1 MNMKIVNRIKELARV
16 YLDGGGRMKML
27 SNGDDQGNGSND
39 GNTYGKDYELVDIG
53 PDDVLNVMNHYKR
66 VMN

>member
-1 MNMKIVNRIKELARV
+1 MNMKIANRIKELARV

-27 SNGDDQGNGSND
+27 SNGDDKDND